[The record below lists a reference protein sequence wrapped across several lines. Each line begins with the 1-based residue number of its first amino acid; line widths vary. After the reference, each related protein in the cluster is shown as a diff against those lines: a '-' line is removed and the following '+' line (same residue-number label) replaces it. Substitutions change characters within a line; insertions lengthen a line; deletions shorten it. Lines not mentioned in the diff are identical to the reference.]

1 VLANCVLDYRHESD
15 FISSNFV
22 NKLLVR
28 SKTYQVP
35 GDNSSETT
43 RHFLWASK
51 GNAFL
56 IYQMNLASSQQNSKS
71 GLPNEKAFT
80 LANGFNLPLQTKAF
94 QSAQKPTQR
103 TYFNREL
110 INSLNVTNSQ
120 PEARTERAKAS
131 GRKGK
136 YKPAWQR
143 LSEKSTT
150 KSRVCVLLD
159 ELKNYEL
166 ANNFR
171 ACHSRFLTTTC
182 GTHITERKATFYCGH
197 RACVFCAEIR
207 SRRMREKYLPK
218 VTAFAADN
226 VRLAPCHLVLTQ
238 KHYLGEVLS
247 DSIKRL
253 LANFRKLI
261 RREFWK
267 HHLSPGGVYA
277 VEFTLGKDGCWHA
290 HLHCLVFRQRFFN
303 VKSFR
308 REWKE
313 VTNDSV
319 NFKIDRVTDIKTGL
333 FELVKYISK
342 PLDAEKYKANHLKQV
357 LDLKAQRLFSTFGTF
372 RAFAASFEVPEV
384 ETAPEA
390 VQTLDNGNCPHCSL
404 PLFSLMLGIRE
415 QIELERFI
423 AEQKSRK
430 IPTPNARGKPT

>member
-1 VLANCVLDYRHESD
+1 MT
-15 FISSNFV
+15 FTI
-22 NKLLVR
+22 
-28 SKTYQVP
+28 
-35 GDNSSETT
+35 
-43 RHFLWASK
+43 
-51 GNAFL
+51 
-56 IYQMNLASSQQNSKS
+56 SQQNSALEPPDGK
-71 GLPNEKAFT
+71 PFT
-80 LANGFNLPLQTKAF
+80 LANGFKTTSTAKAF
-94 QSAQKPTQR
+94 QPAQKPPQR
-103 TYFNREL
+103 AYFNREL

-120 PEARTERAKAS
+120 PDARAERAEAS

-143 LSEKSTT
+143 LGEKNTT

-166 ANNFR
+166 ADNFR

-182 GTHITERKATFYCGH
+182 GEHITERKATFYCGH

-226 VRLAPCHLVLTQ
+226 VKLAPCHLVLTQ
-238 KHYLGEVLS
+238 KHYSGEALS

-253 LANFRKLI
+253 LSNFRKLI

-267 HHLSPGGVYA
+267 QHLSAGGVYA

-313 VTNDSV
+313 ITGDSV
-319 NFKIDRVTDIKTGL
+319 NFKIDRVTDIKSGL

-342 PLDAEKYKANHLKQV
+342 PLDAEKFKAWHLKQV
-357 LDLKAQRLFSTFGTF
+357 LDLKAQRLFSSFGTF

-384 ETAPEA
+384 ETQPEA
-390 VQTLDNGNCPHCSL
+390 AQTLENGNCPRCSQ
-404 PLFSLMLGIRE
+404 PLFSLMLGISE
-415 QIELERFI
+415 LIELEKFI
-423 AEQKSRK
+423 AEQKPHKSRPHAPPK
-430 IPTPNARGKPT
+430 Q

>member
-1 VLANCVLDYRHESD
+1 
-15 FISSNFV
+15 
-22 NKLLVR
+22 
-28 SKTYQVP
+28 
-35 GDNSSETT
+35 
-43 RHFLWASK
+43 
-51 GNAFL
+51 
-56 IYQMNLASSQQNSKS
+56 MLASNQQESKLKPQAS
-71 GLPNEKAFT
+71 EAFT
-80 LANGFNLPLQTKAF
+80 LANGFNLPLQIKTF
-94 QSAQKPTQR
+94 HSAQKPPQHA
-103 TYFNREL
+103 YFNREL

-120 PEARTERAKAS
+120 REARTERAKTS

-136 YKPAWQR
+136 YKSAWQR
-143 LSEKSTT
+143 LSEKNTT

-159 ELKNYEL
+159 ELKSYEL
-166 ANNFR
+166 ADNFR

-218 VTAFAADN
+218 VAAFASEN
-226 VRLAPCHLVLTQ
+226 VRLTPCHLVLTQ
-238 KHYLGEVLS
+238 KHYLDETLS

-267 HHLSPGGVYA
+267 TYLASGGVYA
-277 VEFTLGKDGCWHA
+277 VEFTLGKDGSWHS
-290 HLHCLVFRQRFFN
+290 HLHCLVFRNKFFN

-313 VTNDSV
+313 VTGDSV
-319 NFKIDRVTDIKTGL
+319 NFKIDRVTDIKSGL

-342 PLDAEKYKANHLKQV
+342 PLDAENYKANHLKQV
-357 LDLKAQRLFSTFGTF
+357 LDLKAQRLFSTFGAF
-372 RAFAASFEVPEV
+372 RKFAASFEVPEK
-384 ETAPEA
+384 ETQVTAE
-390 VQTLDNGNCPHCSL
+390 QTLENGNCPHCSQ

-430 IPTPNARGKPT
+430 IPIPNARGKPN

>member
-1 VLANCVLDYRHESD
+1 MSFLFDLMNIAAN
-15 FISSNFV
+15 
-22 NKLLVR
+22 
-28 SKTYQVP
+28 
-35 GDNSSETT
+35 
-43 RHFLWASK
+43 
-51 GNAFL
+51 
-56 IYQMNLASSQQNSKS
+56 QQNSKS
-71 GLPNEKAFT
+71 GLPDEKAFPFG
-80 LANGFNLPLQTKAF
+80 NGFNLPLQTRAF
-94 QSAQKPTQR
+94 QPARKPTQR
-103 TYFNREL
+103 AYL
-110 INSLNVTNSQ
+110 DSLDLSKHNVINSQ
-120 PEARTERAKAS
+120 PEPRTERAKAS
-131 GRKGK
+131 GRRGK

-143 LSEKSTT
+143 LSEKNTT

-166 ANNFR
+166 ADNFR

-226 VRLAPCHLVLTQ
+226 VKLTPCHLVLTQ
-238 KHYLGEVLS
+238 KHYSNEALS
-247 DSIKRL
+247 NSIKRL

-267 HHLSPGGVYA
+267 QHLSAGGVYA
-277 VEFTLGKDGCWHA
+277 VEFTLGADGCWHA

-313 VTNDSV
+313 ITNDSV
-319 NFKIDRVTDIKTGL
+319 NFKIDRVTDVKSGL

-342 PLDAEKYKANHLKQV
+342 PLDAEKYKAEHLKQV

-372 RAFAASFEVPEV
+372 RAFAASFEVPEP
-384 ETAPEA
+384 ETAPETVSEVA
-390 VQTLDNGNCPHCSL
+390 QTLDGGNCPHCSQ

-415 QIELERFI
+415 QIELEKFI
-423 AEQKSRK
+423 AEQKPHKSRPHAPPK
-430 IPTPNARGKPT
+430 

>member
-1 VLANCVLDYRHESD
+1 ML
-15 FISSNFV
+15 
-22 NKLLVR
+22 
-28 SKTYQVP
+28 
-35 GDNSSETT
+35 
-43 RHFLWASK
+43 ASK
-51 GNAFL
+51 
-56 IYQMNLASSQQNSKS
+56 QQNSPLEPQPGKFFI
-71 GLPNEKAFT
+71 P
-80 LANGFNLPLQTKAF
+80 ANGFNLPLQTRAF
-94 QSAQKPTQR
+94 QSAQKPSQQA
-103 TYFNREL
+103 YFNREL

-143 LSEKSTT
+143 LSEKNTT

-166 ANNFR
+166 ADNFR

-207 SRRMREKYLPK
+207 ARRMREKYLPK
-218 VTAFAADN
+218 VAAFAADN
-226 VRLAPCHLVLTQ
+226 VRLAPCHLVITQ
-238 KHYLGEVLS
+238 KHYSGEQLA

-267 HHLSPGGVYA
+267 QHLSAGGVYA

-313 VTNDSV
+313 VTKDSV
-319 NFKIDRVTDIKTGL
+319 NFKIDRVADIKSGL

-342 PLDAEKYKANHLKQV
+342 PLDAEKYQAKHLKQV
-357 LDLKAQRLFSTFGTF
+357 LNLKAQRLFSTFGTF
-372 RAFAASFEVPEV
+372 RAFAASFEVPEP
-384 ETAPEA
+384 ETAPEV
-390 VQTLDNGNCPHCSL
+390 VQTLENGNCPHCSQ

-415 QIELERFI
+415 QIELEKFI
-423 AEQKSRK
+423 AEQKPHKSIPPAPPK
-430 IPTPNARGKPT
+430 IVK

>member
-1 VLANCVLDYRHESD
+1 MLAA
-15 FISSNFV
+15 
-22 NKLLVR
+22 K
-28 SKTYQVP
+28 
-35 GDNSSETT
+35 
-43 RHFLWASK
+43 
-51 GNAFL
+51 
-56 IYQMNLASSQQNSKS
+56 QQNSPLEPQPGKFFI
-71 GLPNEKAFT
+71 P
-80 LANGFNLPLQTKAF
+80 ANGFNLPLQTKTF
-94 QSAQKPTQR
+94 HSAQKPSQQA
-103 TYFNREL
+103 YFNREF
-110 INSLNVTNSQ
+110 INSLNVINSQ
-120 PEARTERAKAS
+120 PLPRTERAKAS

-143 LSEKSTT
+143 LSEKNTT

-166 ANNFR
+166 ADNFR

-218 VTAFAADN
+218 VAAFAADN
-226 VRLAPCHLVLTQ
+226 VRLAPCHLVITQ
-238 KHYLGEVLS
+238 KHHSGEQLT

-267 HHLSPGGVYA
+267 QHLSPGGLYA

-313 VTNDSV
+313 ITKDSV
-319 NFKIDRVTDIKTGL
+319 NFKIDRVTDIKSGL
-333 FELVKYISK
+333 YELVKYISK
-342 PLDAEKYKANHLKQV
+342 PLDAENYRAKHLKQV

-372 RAFAASFEVPEV
+372 RAFAASFEVPEP
-384 ETAPEA
+384 ETVSEV
-390 VQTLDNGNCPHCSL
+390 VQTLENGNCPHCSL

-415 QIELERFI
+415 QIELEKFI
-423 AEQKSRK
+423 AEQKPHKYRANAPPK
-430 IPTPNARGKPT
+430 IVK

>member
-1 VLANCVLDYRHESD
+1 MLANCVLDYRHESS
-15 FISSNFV
+15 FISSYFV

-35 GDNSSETT
+35 GDYSSETT

-56 IYQMNLASSQQNSKS
+56 IYQMNLASRQQNSRS
-71 GLPNEKAFT
+71 GLPDEKAFT
-80 LANGFNLPLQTKAF
+80 LANGFNLPLQTKTF

-103 TYFNREL
+103 AYFNREF

-120 PEARTERAKAS
+120 SEARTERAKAS
-131 GRKGK
+131 GRKRK

-143 LSEKSTT
+143 LNEKNTT

-166 ANNFR
+166 ADNFR

-238 KHYLGEVLS
+238 KHYLGEALS

-277 VEFTLGKDGCWHA
+277 VEFTLGKDGSWHA

-319 NFKIDRVTDIKTGL
+319 NFKIDRVTDIKSGL

-390 VQTLDNGNCPHCSL
+390 LQTLDNGNCPHCSL

-423 AEQKSRK
+423 AAQKSHR
-430 IPTPNARGKPT
+430 TPGARGKPT

>member
-1 VLANCVLDYRHESD
+1 MLAANE
-15 FISSNFV
+15 
-22 NKLLVR
+22 
-28 SKTYQVP
+28 
-35 GDNSSETT
+35 
-43 RHFLWASK
+43 
-51 GNAFL
+51 
-56 IYQMNLASSQQNSKS
+56 QNSPLEPQPGKFFIPAS
-71 GLPNEKAFT
+71 
-80 LANGFNLPLQTKAF
+80 GFNLPLQTKTF
-94 QSAQKPTQR
+94 HSAQKPTQR
-103 TYFNREL
+103 AYFNKEL

-120 PEARTERAKAS
+120 PEPRTERAKAS

-143 LSEKSTT
+143 LSEKNVT

-166 ANNFR
+166 ADNFR

-207 SRRMREKYLPK
+207 ARRMREKYLPK
-218 VTAFAADN
+218 VAAFVADN
-226 VRLAPCHLVLTQ
+226 VRLAPCHLVITQ
-238 KHYLGEVLS
+238 KHYPGEQLT

-313 VTNDSV
+313 VTKDSV
-319 NFKIDRVTDIKTGL
+319 NFKINRVTDIKSGL
-333 FELVKYISK
+333 FELVKYIAK
-342 PLDAEKYKANHLKQV
+342 PLDAEKYQPKHLKQV
-357 LDLKAQRLFSTFGTF
+357 LNLKAQRLFSTFGTF
-372 RAFAASFEVPEV
+372 RAFAANFVVPEV
-384 ETAPEA
+384 ETPPEA
-390 VQTLDNGNCPHCSL
+390 AQTLENGNCPHCL
-404 PLFSLMLGIRE
+404 QPLFSLMLGIRE
-415 QIELERFI
+415 QIELEKFI
-423 AEQKSRK
+423 AEQKPRNFRAHA
-430 IPTPNARGKPT
+430 PPNWHT

>member
-1 VLANCVLDYRHESD
+1 MLAN
-15 FISSNFV
+15 I
-22 NKLLVR
+22 
-28 SKTYQVP
+28 
-35 GDNSSETT
+35 
-43 RHFLWASK
+43 
-51 GNAFL
+51 
-56 IYQMNLASSQQNSKS
+56 QQNSKS
-71 GLPNEKAFT
+71 GLPDEKAFT
-80 LANGFNLPLQTKAF
+80 LANGFNLPSQTEPF
-94 QSAQKPTQR
+94 RSAQKPSQQA
-103 TYFNREL
+103 YFNSEF
-110 INSLNVTNSQ
+110 INSHNVINSQ
-120 PEARTERAKAS
+120 PEARTERLKAS
-131 GRKGK
+131 GRRGK

-143 LSEKSTT
+143 LSEKNTT

-166 ANNFR
+166 ADNFR

-182 GTHITERKATFYCGH
+182 GEHIAERKATFYCGH

-226 VRLAPCHLVLTQ
+226 VKLTPCHLVLTQ
-238 KHYLGEVLS
+238 KHYSNEALS

-267 HHLSPGGVYA
+267 QHLSAGGVYA
-277 VEFTLGKDGCWHA
+277 VEFTLGADGCWHA

-313 VTNDSV
+313 ITNDSV
-319 NFKIDRVTDIKTGL
+319 NFKIDRITDIKSGL

-342 PLDAEKYKANHLKQV
+342 PLDAEKFKARHLKQV

-372 RAFAASFEVPEV
+372 RAFAASFEVPEA
-384 ETAPEA
+384 ETQPEA
-390 VQTLDNGNCPHCSL
+390 AQTLDNGNCPHCSQ
-404 PLFSLMLGIRE
+404 PLFSLILGIRE

-423 AEQKSRK
+423 AEQKPHKSRPHAPPK
-430 IPTPNARGKPT
+430 

>member
-1 VLANCVLDYRHESD
+1 
-15 FISSNFV
+15 
-22 NKLLVR
+22 
-28 SKTYQVP
+28 
-35 GDNSSETT
+35 
-43 RHFLWASK
+43 
-51 GNAFL
+51 
-56 IYQMNLASSQQNSKS
+56 MLASNEQNSKLELQAS
-71 GLPNEKAFT
+71 EAFS

-94 QSAQKPTQR
+94 QSAQKPPQR
-103 TYFNREL
+103 AYFNREL

-120 PEARTERAKAS
+120 SELRAERARAS

-143 LSEKSTT
+143 LSEKNTT

-182 GTHITERKATFYCGH
+182 GEHITERKATFYCGH

-207 SRRMREKYLPK
+207 ARRMREKYLPK

-226 VRLAPCHLVLTQ
+226 VRLAPCHLVITQ
-238 KHYLGEVLS
+238 KHYLGESLS

-267 HHLSPGGVYA
+267 QHLSPGGVYA

-308 REWKE
+308 HEWKE
-313 VTNDSV
+313 VTKDSV
-319 NFKIDRVTDIKTGL
+319 NFKIDRVTDIKSGL
-333 FELVKYISK
+333 FELVKYIAK
-342 PLDAEKYKANHLKQV
+342 PLDAEKYQAKHLKQV
-357 LDLKAQRLFSTFGTF
+357 LGLKAQRLFSTFGAF

-384 ETAPEA
+384 ETSLEA
-390 VQTLDNGNCPHCSL
+390 VQMLDNGNCPHCSQ
-404 PLFSLMLGIRE
+404 PLFSLLLGIRE
-415 QIELERFI
+415 QIELEKFI
-423 AEQKSRK
+423 AEQKPHKSRPHAPPK
-430 IPTPNARGKPT
+430 Q

>member
-1 VLANCVLDYRHESD
+1 
-15 FISSNFV
+15 
-22 NKLLVR
+22 
-28 SKTYQVP
+28 
-35 GDNSSETT
+35 
-43 RHFLWASK
+43 
-51 GNAFL
+51 
-56 IYQMNLASSQQNSKS
+56 MLASTPQKS
-71 GLPNEKAFT
+71 TSEL
-80 LANGFNLPLQTKAF
+80 LAGKSYCLTNGFNLPLQTKAF
-94 QSAQKPTQR
+94 QSAQKPPQQA
-103 TYFNREL
+103 YFNREL
-110 INSLNVTNSQ
+110 INSLNVINSQ

-143 LSEKSTT
+143 LNEKNTT

-166 ANNFR
+166 ADNFR

-226 VRLAPCHLVLTQ
+226 VRLAPCHLVITQ
-238 KHYLGEVLS
+238 KHYLGESLS

-267 HHLSPGGVYA
+267 QHLSAGGVYA

-313 VTNDSV
+313 ITKDSV
-319 NFKIDRVTDIKTGL
+319 NFKIDRVTDVKSGL

-342 PLDAEKYKANHLKQV
+342 PLDAEKYKAKHLKQV

-372 RAFAASFEVPEV
+372 RAFAASFEVPEP
-384 ETAPEA
+384 ETAPETVSEVA
-390 VQTLDNGNCPHCSL
+390 QTLDNGNCPHCSQ

-423 AEQKSRK
+423 AEQKPHKSRPHAPPK
-430 IPTPNARGKPT
+430 